1 MPHMNKIVKR
11 ILIGLLIVLL
21 LGYASIIIYLKT
33 NETEIV
39 YYEFYGQG
47 PLQSPSDSLELNFQ
61 RIELNTE
68 DGLKLIGWIVPS
80 AKDSSSGPWLLFC
93 HGNASDISYPDY
105 ILRYKIFNKIG
116 INVLAIDY
124 RGFGE
129 SGGKPSEEGLYN
141 DALTA
146 YNYLNKTIKISPER
160 IIIYGHSLG
169 AAVAI
174 DLATKVQAG
183 AIVAKAAFKSVP
195 DMGQQLYPFLP
206 MNLLVKNK
214 FMSIDKVS
222 SIAYPKLF
230 IHSIEDE
237 IISINDGKALFEK
250 AIQPKSFLQ
259 IKGNHDS
266 APILSEETF
275 IKGLSDFLS
284 GTTATIN
291 KNEP

>member
-1 MPHMNKIVKR
+1 
-11 ILIGLLIVLL
+11 
-21 LGYASIIIYLKT
+21 
-33 NETEIV
+33 
-39 YYEFYGQG
+39 
-47 PLQSPSDSLELNFQ
+47 
-61 RIELNTE
+61 
-68 DGLKLIGWIVPS
+68 
-80 AKDSSSGPWLLFC
+80 
-93 HGNASDISYPDY
+93 
-105 ILRYKIFNKIG
+105 
-116 INVLAIDY
+116 LAIDY

>member
-1 MPHMNKIVKR
+1 MNKIVKR